1 MIFGFDKEIWDT
13 TEITVSIDL
22 DIKSYCHALIC
33 GSSGSGKSYALLFLL
48 KQLLKED
55 VCLYFLDPKNS
66 EDFKF
71 LEGYKYYYSADN
83 CYEGFKAYYEVFTQA
98 RKTMKSNKR
107 YVLVCDEYPALILQL
122 KAQDGLNK
130 TKYASEILSINSE
143 LLMLGRGVA
152 KGFGVW
158 TICQRP
164 MATVFQEGSR
174 DNYMVL
180 MNLGR
185 LSRETKQML
194 FSDEDIPTD
203 VIYEKGEGVM
213 LADGK
218 ALIEV
223 KYPYIKNITEWKADI
238 LLQLNKVNC

>member
-1 MIFGFDKEIWDT
+1 MNFGFDLEIWQKS
-13 TEITVSIDL
+13 EIAVPIQL
-22 DIKSYCHALIC
+22 NIKTYCHALIC
-33 GSSGSGKSYALLFLL
+33 GSSGSGKSYALLYLL
-48 KQLLKED
+48 KQLLDED
-55 VCLYFLDPKNS
+55 ICLFLLDPKNS

-83 CYEGFKAYYEVFTQA
+83 CYEGFKDYYEVFTQA
-98 RKTMKSNKR
+98 RKTMKSDKR
-107 YVLVCDEYPALILQL
+107 HVLVCDEYPALILQL

-164 MATVFQEGSR
+164 QATVFQEGSR
-174 DNYMVL
+174 DNYMVSI
-180 MNLGR
+180 NLGR
-185 LSRETKQML
+185 LSKETKQML
-194 FSDEDIPTD
+194 FSDEEISEG
-203 VIYEKGEGVM
+203 VVYGKGEGVM

-218 ALIEV
+218 SLTEV
-223 KYPYIKNITEWKADI
+223 KFPYIRNIEEWKQSI
-238 LLQLNKVNC
+238 LSKLK

>member
-1 MIFGFDKEIWDT
+1 MNFGFDLEIWQKS
-13 TEITVSIDL
+13 EIAVPIQL
-22 DIKSYCHALIC
+22 NIKTYCHALIC
-33 GSSGSGKSYALLFLL
+33 GSSGSGKSYALLYLL
-48 KQLLKED
+48 KQLLDED
-55 VCLYFLDPKNS
+55 ICLFLLDPKNS

-83 CYEGFKAYYEVFTQA
+83 CYEGFKDYYEVFTQA
-98 RKTMKSNKR
+98 RKTMKSDKR
-107 YVLVCDEYPALILQL
+107 HVLVCDEYPALILQL

-164 MATVFQEGSR
+164 QATVFQEGSR
-174 DNYMVL
+174 DNYMVSI
-180 MNLGR
+180 NLGR
-185 LSRETKQML
+185 LSKETKQML
-194 FSDEDIPTD
+194 FSDEEIPEG
-203 VIYEKGEGVM
+203 VVYGKGEGVM

-218 ALIEV
+218 ALTEV
-223 KYPYIKNITEWKADI
+223 KFPYIRNITEWKQLI
-238 LLQLNKVNC
+238 LEKLK

>member
-1 MIFGFDKEIWDT
+1 MNFGFDLEIWQKS
-13 TEITVSIDL
+13 EIAVPIQL
-22 DIKSYCHALIC
+22 NIKTYCHALIC
-33 GSSGSGKSYALLFLL
+33 GSSGSGKSYALLYLL
-48 KQLLKED
+48 KQLLDED
-55 VCLYFLDPKNS
+55 ICLFLLDPKNS

-83 CYEGFKAYYEVFTQA
+83 CYEGFKDYYEVFTQA
-98 RKTMKSNKR
+98 RKTMKSDKR
-107 YVLVCDEYPALILQL
+107 HVLVCDEYPALILQL

-164 MATVFQEGSR
+164 QATVFQEGSR
-174 DNYMVL
+174 DNYMVSI
-180 MNLGR
+180 NLGR
-185 LSRETKQML
+185 LSKETKQML
-194 FSDEDIPTD
+194 FSDEEIPEG
-203 VIYEKGEGVM
+203 VVYGKGEGVM

-218 ALIEV
+218 SLTEV
-223 KYPYIKNITEWKADI
+223 KFPYIRNIEEWKQSI
-238 LLQLNKVNC
+238 LSKLK